1 MHDKISP
8 LDTVDTYVAQ
18 SKVSLWSTTNRTHRC
33 LLFYLDVP
41 LHILL
46 KFSYSVEKL
55 FGYSH
60 FQHIFSLK
68 ISLVKVRVSKCPNGL
83 IINKTIK
90 LECA

>member
-8 LDTVDTYVAQ
+8 FDAVDTCSSIKSEFMVYQ
-18 SKVSLWSTTNRTHRC
+18 QQDTQMFII
-33 LLFYLDVP
+33 LLGLP

-46 KFSYSVEKL
+46 KFPYSVEKL
-55 FGYSH
+55 FGH

-68 ISLVKVRVSKCPNGL
+68 ISLVKVRVSKYPNSL
-83 IINKTIK
+83 IVNKTTK